1 MKEVTP
7 RREIRPRRLR
17 ENKNIRNLIRETRI
31 STKSLVLPIFI
42 KEGSNI
48 KEEIKSLEGHY
59 YYSPD
64 MVPYIIEE
72 ALNCGVSSVLLF
84 GIPKT
89 KDDKGSG
96 AYAKDGV
103 VQQGI
108 KEIKSRFP
116 EMMVITDVCL
126 CEYTNNG
133 HCGMVRGDKVLND
146 ETLPYLAKTALSHVI
161 AGADMIAPSD
171 MMDFRVYEI
180 RKVLDENGFSDK
192 SIMSYAVK
200 YASSYYGPFR
210 EVVGSA
216 PAFGDRQS
224 YQMDYHNVREA
235 VKEALLDAK
244 EGADILM
251 VKPALSYLDIIK
263 EIKNNTNLPVAAYS
277 VSGEYAMIKAAAK
290 AGFINEYSVM
300 CESAVG
306 IYRSGADILITY
318 YAKELSD
325 AIKKGD
331 IG

>member
-1 MKEVTP
+1 MRQQLLVLLVKFWRYVMKEVTP

-216 PAFGDRQS
+216 PAFG
-224 YQMDYHNVREA
+224 
-235 VKEALLDAK
+235 
-244 EGADILM
+244 
-251 VKPALSYLDIIK
+251 
-263 EIKNNTNLPVAAYS
+263 
-277 VSGEYAMIKAAAK
+277 
-290 AGFINEYSVM
+290 
-300 CESAVG
+300 
-306 IYRSGADILITY
+306 
-318 YAKELSD
+318 
-325 AIKKGD
+325 
-331 IG
+331 